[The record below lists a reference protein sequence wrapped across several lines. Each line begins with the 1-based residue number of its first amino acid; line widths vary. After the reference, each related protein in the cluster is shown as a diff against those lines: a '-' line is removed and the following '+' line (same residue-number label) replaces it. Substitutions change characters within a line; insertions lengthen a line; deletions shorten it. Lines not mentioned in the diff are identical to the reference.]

1 MSEAAKA
8 ELTPTG
14 FLRAGI
20 NLGNGL
26 LVSGRDADGAPFGV
40 APDVAREVAKAL
52 GVPVKFVPFDTPFAL
67 ANAAEDDV
75 WDIGLVGAEPERAR
89 AIQFTKAY
97 VEIEAGYLVPA
108 GSSISSVDEVD
119 RPGNR
124 IAVSAKSAYDLWL
137 DRNIQHAELVRTKAG
152 EKALDLFRDQGL
164 EAFAGL
170 RSDHLHIAQ
179 ELPGSRVLDGH
190 FTTVQQA
197 VGVRNGKLAA
207 AEFLANFVADAKRS
221 GLIQQI
227 VSHNGMNGRLL
238 VAE

>member
-1 MSEAAKA
+1 MSETAKT

-52 GVPVKFVPFDTPFAL
+52 GVEVKLVPFDTPFAL

-75 WDIGLVGAEPERAR
+75 WDIGLIGAEPERAR
-89 AIQFTKAY
+89 TIQFTDAY

-108 GSSISSVDEVD
+108 VSTISAVGEVD

-137 DRNIQHAELVRTKAG
+137 DRNIQHAELVRTKPG
-152 EKALDLFRDQGL
+152 EKPLDLFRDQGL
-164 EAFAGL
+164 EVLAGL
-170 RSDHLHIAQ
+170 RSDHLRIAQ
-179 ELPGSRVLDGH
+179 EFPGSRVLDGH

-197 VGVRNGKLAA
+197 IGVRHGKVAA
-207 AEFLANFVADAKRS
+207 AEFLAKFVADAKSS

-227 VSHNGMNGRLL
+227 VSNHGMSDRL
-238 VAE
+238 VAK